1 MAIIKVRAKV
11 RIYTDDELYLE
22 SLDMGNL
29 PAKGNQSETWGWRNT
44 AVLADQVYELVEYGK
59 GKTLMIMVDGK
70 KILVSETFDSLFDK
84 WKKELVYID
93 PSLEEEENDDPPQ
106 DHPPD
111 GPNDDD

>member
-1 MAIIKVRAKV
+1 MAILKVRAKV

-44 AVLADQVYELVEYGK
+44 AVLADQIYELVEYGK
-59 GKTLMIMVDGK
+59 GKTLMIMLDGK
-70 KILVSETFDSLFDK
+70 KILVSEAFDSLFDK
-84 WKKELVYID
+84 WKGELVYID
-93 PSLEEEENDDPPQ
+93 PSLEVDGTEEDPPQ
-106 DHPPD
+106 DPPD